1 MSVETHT
8 FPELGADLW
17 DGYEVHA
24 AALRRRLDVVLYP
37 RQILI
42 ASDHT
47 GTELAFVHGVP
58 ETSSLGPVTYA
69 QDKRMRRALLERA
82 SIPIP
87 RGTTFSVGRGV
98 DNAKRFAEKI
108 GYPVVV
114 KPAVGDNAIE
124 TFADLQTEDEFDAA
138 VDKLRVPPSE
148 RETFTRA
155 AYGLT
160 ELREPGEEDGRVV
173 VPPGYRFL
181 VEDHV
186 YGQYVRFLVLYG
198 EVHSAIHCPGSPSLE
213 YTRPNRDLGDEVHPT
228 IQQMAVEALAAL
240 PGVTGGA
247 VDIVLTD
254 HQRAAT
260 EQELWV
266 VEVSE
271 RPGLTVQAAISD
283 ELSAKYGG
291 VILEGSAANR
301 GAELKPK
308 SDSIVVDWRA
318 EAVPETANAVGALKA
333 FCQAHGLDDE
343 IEVRDEV
350 EGTVGGRIAGAAH
363 LVARL
368 SELLVDGQLDGHR
381 GMLAETVHLGAG

>member
-8 FPELGADLW
+8 YPELGPDLW

-24 AALRRRLDVVLYP
+24 AALRRGLDVVLYP

-42 ASDHT
+42 ASEQN
-47 GTELAFVHGVP
+47 GEELAFVHGVP

-98 DNAKRFAEKI
+98 NSAKRFAERI

-114 KPAVGDNAIE
+114 KPAIGDNAIE
-124 TFADLQTEDEFDAA
+124 TFADLQTEEEFDAA
-138 VDKLRVPPSE
+138 IDRLRVPPSE

-228 IQQMAVEALAAL
+228 IQQMAIDALAAV
-240 PGVTGGA
+240 PGVTVGA

-254 HQRAAT
+254 HQRAA
-260 EQELWV
+260 EDQDMWV

-271 RPGLTVQAAISD
+271 RPGLAVQAAIS
-283 ELSAKYGG
+283 EQLSAKHSDAILRGLANLRSLPLSEANG
-291 VILEGSAANR
+291 V
-301 GAELKPK
+301 
-308 SDSIVVDWRA
+308 VTVDWQA
-318 EAVPETANAVGALKA
+318 EAIPDLTNAVSALNGFCTTYGLKA
-333 FCQAHGLDDE
+333 E
-343 IEVRDEV
+343 IETRDEV
-350 EGTVGGRIAGAAH
+350 EGTAGGRVQGPAEHIA
-363 LVARL
+363 RM
-368 SELLVDGQLDGHR
+368 SELLLAGEIDGHR
-381 GMLAETVHLGAG
+381 AMLVEVVHP

>member
-37 RQILI
+37 RQVLI

-47 GTELAFVHGVP
+47 GAELAFVHGVP

-228 IQQMAVEALAAL
+228 IQQIAVNALAAL
-240 PGVTGGA
+240 PGVSVGA

-254 HQRAAT
+254 HQRDAA
-260 EQELWV
+260 EQDLWV

-271 RPGLTVQAAISD
+271 RPGLAVQAAIARQ
-283 ELSAKYGG
+283 LSARYSDA
-291 VILEGSAANR
+291 ILEGLAILRKMNLS
-301 GAELKPK
+301 ETTE
-308 SDSIVVDWRA
+308 VVTVEWQA
-318 EAVPETANAVGALKA
+318 EAIPDLSNAVSALNG
-333 FCQAHGLDDE
+333 FCATYGLKSE
-343 IEVRDEV
+343 IETRDEV
-350 EGTVGGRIAGAAH
+350 EGIAAGRVQGPAGHIA
-363 LVARL
+363 RM
-368 SELLVDGQLDGHR
+368 SELLLAGEMDGHR
-381 GMLAETVHLGAG
+381 AMLVEVVHS